1 MEFRTTIISPDQP
14 ASALIG
20 CERTDMTLYS
30 QFKRSR
36 VILIYIQQDGTLQFI
51 LSGNCS
57 AYFGWYHRA
66 QTTVS
71 ATSGICQTVPATYRY
86 SGR

>member
-36 VILIYIQQDGTLQFI
+36 VIPIYIQQDATLHSLFYLGTALHVS
-51 LSGNCS
+51 SGN
-57 AYFGWYHRA
+57 
-66 QTTVS
+66 TTHQERKQLYLQHLVFV
-71 ATSGICQTVPATYRY
+71 TL
-86 SGR
+86 